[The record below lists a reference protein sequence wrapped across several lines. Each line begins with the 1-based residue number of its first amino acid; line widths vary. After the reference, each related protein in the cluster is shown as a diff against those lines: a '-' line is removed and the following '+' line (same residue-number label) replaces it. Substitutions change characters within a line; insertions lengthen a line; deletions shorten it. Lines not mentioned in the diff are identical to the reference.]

1 MSSSSTSFSC
11 SSGSENEQSLL
22 ASLPLRKI
30 PGSYGYPFFG
40 PVHDRLDYFYNQGT
54 EKFFKTRMD
63 KYESTVFR
71 ANMPPG
77 PFMASNPNVIVL
89 LDAVSFPILFDTSKV
104 EKRDVLDGTYMPSTA
119 FTGGYRTCAYLD
131 PSEPHHSLLKHFFLS
146 ILTARHNKFIPL
158 FQSSMAQLFITLED
172 NVADK
177 GEANYNDLNDL
188 AAFDFVFKLFCDKD
202 GPSETKLGSKGS
214 SIITKWLFLQ
224 LAPLMSLGLSFVPNF
239 VEDLMLHTFPLP
251 FILVKSDYKKLYD
264 VFYTSA
270 VSLLDEA
277 ESMGISREEA
287 CHNLVFMTGFNAYG
301 GMKAWFPNMMK
312 WIGSNAGEALHLR
325 LADEIRT
332 VVKAEG
338 GVTLSALEKMS
349 LTKSVVYEA
358 LRLEP
363 GVPFQYA
370 KAKDDMIIHNHDA
383 KFQVKKGETLF
394 GYQPIATRDPKIFEN
409 PEEFIGNRFMG
420 KEGGKLLKYV
430 YWSNGRETDIST
442 AENKICP
449 AKDLVV
455 LLSRVLLVEFFLRY
469 DTFSIEATTVMLSA
483 LVKFK
488 SLTKA
493 TS

>member
-1 MSSSSTSFSC
+1 
-11 SSGSENEQSLL
+11 
-22 ASLPLRKI
+22 
-30 PGSYGYPFFG
+30 
-40 PVHDRLDYFYNQGT
+40 
-54 EKFFKTRMD
+54 
-63 KYESTVFR
+63 
-71 ANMPPG
+71 
-77 PFMASNPNVIVL
+77 
-89 LDAVSFPILFDTSKV
+89 
-104 EKRDVLDGTYMPSTA
+104 
-119 FTGGYRTCAYLD
+119 
-131 PSEPHHSLLKHFFLS
+131 
-146 ILTARHNKFIPL
+146 
-158 FQSSMAQLFITLED
+158 
-172 NVADK
+172 
-177 GEANYNDLNDL
+177 
-188 AAFDFVFKLFCDKD
+188 
-202 GPSETKLGSKGS
+202 
-214 SIITKWLFLQ
+214 
-224 LAPLMSLGLSFVPNF
+224 
-239 VEDLMLHTFPLP
+239 
-251 FILVKSDYKKLYD
+251 
-264 VFYTSA
+264 
-270 VSLLDEA
+270 
-277 ESMGISREEA
+277 MGISREEA
-287 CHNLVFMTGFNAYG
+287 CHNLVFMAGFNAYG

-383 KFQVKKGETLF
+383 KFQVKIGETLF

-420 KEGGKLLKYV
+420 IEGGKLLKYV

>member
-1 MSSSSTSFSC
+1 
-11 SSGSENEQSLL
+11 
-22 ASLPLRKI
+22 
-30 PGSYGYPFFG
+30 
-40 PVHDRLDYFYNQGT
+40 
-54 EKFFKTRMD
+54 
-63 KYESTVFR
+63 
-71 ANMPPG
+71 
-77 PFMASNPNVIVL
+77 
-89 LDAVSFPILFDTSKV
+89 
-104 EKRDVLDGTYMPSTA
+104 
-119 FTGGYRTCAYLD
+119 
-131 PSEPHHSLLKHFFLS
+131 
-146 ILTARHNKFIPL
+146 
-158 FQSSMAQLFITLED
+158 MAQLFITLED

-177 GEANYNDLNDL
+177 SEANYNDLNDL

-277 ESMGISREEA
+277 ESTGISREEA
-287 CHNLVFMTGFNAYG
+287 CHNLVFMAGFNAYG

-430 YWSNGRETDIST
+430 YWSNGRKTDIST

-449 AKDLVV
+449 GKDLVV